1 LIPGPS
7 GCQVGLATSPFPSH
21 SEAGGGAGTAKEI
34 PKERQQ
40 QELAGTAPVPDK
52 RKAAQLTGGARG
64 EEEGAAAELR
74 EFGLGRWVEAAAEVE
89 WSTEP
94 LSG

>member
-1 LIPGPS
+1 M
-7 GCQVGLATSPFPSH
+7 
-21 SEAGGGAGTAKEI
+21 
-34 PKERQQ
+34 ERQQ
-40 QELAGTAPVPDK
+40 QELAVTAPVPDK
-52 RKAAQLTGGARG
+52 RKAEQLTGGARG